1 MILHF
6 EKLVSFA
13 LILER
18 LSPLIEPHSKLGLR
32 MQLGLNSPHR
42 VPIRQC
48 ALAACRQ
55 PKGAAA
61 VQSSARASANISG
74 GGCCRQVS
82 ARTCT

>member
-32 MQLGLNSPHR
+32 MQLGLNSRPR
-42 VPIRQC
+42 RSLSDNVPCGLQ
-48 ALAACRQ
+48 AA
-55 PKGAAA
+55 
-61 VQSSARASANISG
+61 
-74 GGCCRQVS
+74 
-82 ARTCT
+82 